1 MDIINMT
8 IRKAKTDDIEI
19 IVNNNIL
26 LALESE
32 KKSID
37 YDTVY
42 NGVKSMIMDS
52 NKGFYLVFE
61 RSNKIIGQLMI
72 TFEWSDWNDKSIWW
86 IQSVFVDK
94 SNRRT
99 GVFNDLIRYIKVM
112 AKNYKVKNLKLYV
125 HKKNINAKK
134 VYEKLGM
141 MKEPYD
147 IYKLDL

>member
-1 MDIINMT
+1 MT

-42 NGVKSMIMDS
+42 NGVKSMIMDN

-61 RSNKIIGQLMI
+61 RNNKIIGQLMI

-94 SNRRT
+94 SNRKI
-99 GVFNDLIRYIKVM
+99 GVFNDLIRYIKLM

-141 MKEPYD
+141 LKEPYD

>member
-1 MDIINMT
+1 MT
-8 IRKAKTDDIEI
+8 IRKAKIDDIDI
-19 IVNNNIL
+19 IVNNNIS

-42 NGVKSMIMDS
+42 NGVKSIIKDS

-61 RSNKIIGQLMI
+61 RNNKIIGQLMI

-94 SNRRT
+94 SNRRI

-112 AKNYKVKNLKLYV
+112 AKNNKVKNLKLYV

-134 VYEKLGM
+134 VYEKMGM
-141 MKEPYD
+141 SKEQYD